1 MKFLALL
8 ITLAIA
14 MLFPFRPLLHRDAFF
29 IAFRDWMARHA
40 PSEPGST
47 LSILLGA
54 LLPALLIALLLAL
67 LQGWLLGLV
76 GLVADCAILLYSL
89 ERRDLLADL
98 SRYRLAWSRGDAHA
112 AWRIAIEARLLPTE
126 CTPTT
131 AIELNRLVAQG
142 IAVRALS
149 GLFTLL
155 FWFFLLGPA
164 AVLFLR
170 LIQLP
175 TAESGVERLEPG
187 SASGR
192 LLELA
197 QWLPMRLLGG
207 CFMLAGDW
215 GRAWPCWSGS
225 LTDFDSSAAD
235 LIGRLALAAA
245 AIDQPLDLSDAVSLD
260 SEPSASA
267 AVVKTGNA
275 QIEAMTA
282 LLRRGLIIW
291 VTLFALLTLLG

>member
-1 MKFLALL
+1 MKFLTLL
-8 ITLAIA
+8 IVLAIA
-14 MLFPFRPLLHRDAFF
+14 ALVPFRPLLQRDAPF

-40 PSEPGST
+40 PSEPGSA

-54 LLPALLIALLLAL
+54 LLPTLLIALLLAL

-76 GLVADCAILLYSL
+76 GLLAGCAILLYSL
-89 ERRDLLADL
+89 DRRDLLADL

-126 CTPTT
+126 CTPGS

-142 IAVRALS
+142 VAVRALS

-155 FWFFLLGPA
+155 FWFSLLGPA
-164 AVLFLR
+164 AVFFLR

-175 TAESGVERLEPG
+175 RIEGAADQPQSG

-197 QWLPMRLLGG
+197 HWLPVRLLGG
-207 CFMLAGDW
+207 CFLLAGDW
-215 GRAWPCWSGS
+215 RRAWPCWVDS
-225 LTDFDSSAAD
+225 LTDLDSSAAD

-245 AIDQPLDLSDAVSLD
+245 AIDQPLDLSDAASLEH
-260 SEPSASA
+260 EPNASA
-267 AVVKTGNA
+267 AVVKAGNE

-291 VTLFALLTLLG
+291 LALFALLTLLG

>member
-76 GLVADCAILLYSL
+76 GLVAGCAILLYSL

-170 LIQLP
+170 LI
-175 TAESGVERLEPG
+175 
-187 SASGR
+187 
-192 LLELA
+192 
-197 QWLPMRLLGG
+197 
-207 CFMLAGDW
+207 
-215 GRAWPCWSGS
+215 
-225 LTDFDSSAAD
+225 
-235 LIGRLALAAA
+235 
-245 AIDQPLDLSDAVSLD
+245 
-260 SEPSASA
+260 
-267 AVVKTGNA
+267 
-275 QIEAMTA
+275 
-282 LLRRGLIIW
+282 
-291 VTLFALLTLLG
+291 